1 MNVNLGLWLKI
12 KKRRSGFRLTIRNV
26 NGINPDAGGQLAT
39 SFRLTIRN
47 VNVIKKEFL
56 SQKDYR
62 FRLTIRNVN
71 LGLVLCLLAENGV
84 LD

>member
-1 MNVNLGLWLKI
+1 MHLLALHI
-12 KKRRSGFRLTIRNV
+12 IGFRLTIRNV
-26 NGINPDAGGQLAT
+26 NRKNYTLSIETIA

-47 VNVIKKEFL
+47 VNILKKEFL

>member
-1 MNVNLGLWLKI
+1 MWLKI

-47 VNVIKKEFL
+47 VNGQGKTYHMTKK
-56 SQKDYR
+56 
-62 FRLTIRNVN
+62 
-71 LGLVLCLLAENGV
+71 AV